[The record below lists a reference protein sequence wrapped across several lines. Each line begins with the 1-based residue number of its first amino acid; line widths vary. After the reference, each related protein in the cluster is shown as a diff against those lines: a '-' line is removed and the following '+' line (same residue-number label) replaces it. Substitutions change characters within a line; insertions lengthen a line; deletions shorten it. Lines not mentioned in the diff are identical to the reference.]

1 MTNKFDYIIV
11 GQGLAGS
18 CLAFHLQQLGQKVLI
33 IDEQKD
39 NTSSKI
45 AAGLYNP
52 ITGRKMVLTWKAHL
66 LFDYLYEFYKNIEQ
80 KLSKSFLYDT
90 TIYRPFVSLEEQN
103 EWMGKSADE
112 NYTPFIKKLHSSPTY
127 GQHLKDE
134 FGGLALKKCGYLDIS
149 EFLNASEKYFRSR
162 DLFLNEVFDYN
173 CLEIGETVAY
183 KDFKAE
189 KIIFCTGTEATTGTF
204 FSWLPFNLVKGEVLE
219 ITPESDFEQI
229 YNRGVFIM
237 PRRDE
242 KYIVG
247 ATYDTK
253 DLTYSITEKARN
265 TLIEK
270 LEVIFKLDYNISGQK
285 AGIRPATKDRKP
297 FVGMHPETDKVGIF
311 NGLGTKGVTLAPYFA
326 KQFSEYLVNG
336 KDVDNEVNVSRYY
349 SLYFR
354 K

>member
-18 CLAFHLQQLGQKVLI
+18 CLAFHLGQLGQKVLI

-39 NTSSKI
+39 NTSSKV

-52 ITGRKMVLTWKAHL
+52 VTGRKMVLTWKAHL
-66 LFDYLYEFYKNIEQ
+66 LFEYLNEFYRNIER
-80 KLSKSFLYDT
+80 KLSESFLFDT

-112 NYTPFIKKLHSSPTY
+112 NHLPFIKKLHSSTTF
-127 GQHLKDE
+127 GQHLKDD
-134 FGGLALKKCGYLDIS
+134 FGGLALKNCGYLDIS
-149 EFLNASEKYFRSR
+149 QFLSASEKYFKNRGI
-162 DLFLNEVFDYN
+162 LLNEVFDYN
-173 CLEIGETVAY
+173 CLELGKIVTY
-183 KDFKAE
+183 KRFNAK
-189 KIIFCTGTEATTGTF
+189 KIIFCTGTEATTSTF
-204 FSWLPFNLVKGEVLE
+204 FNWLPFSLVKGEVLE
-219 ITPESDFEQI
+219 IIPKINFEQI

-237 PRRDE
+237 PRRDK

-253 DLTYSITEKARN
+253 DLTYNITEKARN

-270 LEVIFKLDYNISGQK
+270 LEVIFKSDYNISGQR

-297 FVGMHPETDKVGIF
+297 FVGMHPELDKIGIF
-311 NGLGTKGVTLAPYFA
+311 NGLGAKGVTLAPYFA